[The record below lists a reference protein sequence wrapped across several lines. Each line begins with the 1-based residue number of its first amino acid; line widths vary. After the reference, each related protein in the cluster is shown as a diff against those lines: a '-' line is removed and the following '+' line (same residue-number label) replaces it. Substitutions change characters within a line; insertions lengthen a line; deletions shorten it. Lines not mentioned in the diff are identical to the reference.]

1 MSISHPVNVAA
12 RTLPKHVTRPA
23 TPLHN
28 YFYLFMSLVIAATI
42 VYGFSHTV
50 EKNLIHP
57 APPRPA
63 ILYLHAVVFTGWL
76 VFYIFQSL
84 LVRTRNVRIHKQAG
98 WFGVAL
104 GVAIPIVGVA
114 TAIAMARFNAF
125 HLNQPGTEAFL
136 IVPLF
141 DMVCFT
147 AAFALGIY
155 WRAKPDYHRRLLLVA
170 SCALTAA
177 GFGRFPAGILPPPFF
192 YAGVDILILF
202 GVVRDL
208 VINRRI
214 HPVYLYAL
222 PAFIAAQTFV
232 TYTMV
237 HNSPWWLKIAHSIL
251 SVS

>member
-1 MSISHPVNVAA
+1 MAISQPVNVAA
-12 RTLPKHVTRPA
+12 RPLAKTTTRPA

-28 YFYLFMSLVIAATI
+28 YFYLFMSLLIAATI
-42 VYGFSHTV
+42 VYGFSRTV
-50 EKNLIHP
+50 DKNLIHP
-57 APPRPA
+57 ASPRPA
-63 ILYLHAVVFTGWL
+63 ILYFHAFVFTGWP

-104 GVAIPIVGVA
+104 GLAIPCVGVA
-114 TAIAMARFNAF
+114 TAIAMAHFNALQL
-125 HLNQPGTEAFL
+125 HQLGTESFL

-147 AAFALGIY
+147 SAFALGIY
-155 WRAKPDYHRRLLLVA
+155 WRAKPEYHRRLLLVA

-177 GFGRFPAGILPPPFF
+177 GFGRFPASILPPPFF
-192 YAGVDILILF
+192 YAGVDILILL
-202 GVVRDL
+202 GVARDL
-208 VINRRI
+208 VVNRRI

-222 PAFIAAQTFV
+222 PAFIAAQIFV

-237 HNSPWWLKIAHSIL
+237 HNSAWWLKVAHSL
-251 SVS
+251 LA

>member
-1 MSISHPVNVAA
+1 MSISQPVNVAA
-12 RTLPKHVTRPA
+12 RPLAKTTTRPA

-28 YFYLFMSLVIAATI
+28 YFYLFMSLLIAATI

-50 EKNLIHP
+50 DKNLIHP

-63 ILYLHAVVFTGWL
+63 ILYFHAFVFTGWL

-104 GVAIPIVGVA
+104 GLAIPCVGVA
-114 TAIAMARFNAF
+114 TAIAMAHFNAVQL
-125 HLNQPGTEAFL
+125 HQPGTESFF
-136 IVPLF
+136 IIPLF

-147 AAFALGIY
+147 SAFALGIY
-155 WRAKPDYHRRLLLVA
+155 WRAKPEYHRRLLLVA

-177 GFGRFPAGILPPPFF
+177 GFGRFPASILPPPFF
-192 YAGVDILILF
+192 YAGVDILILL
-202 GVVRDL
+202 GVARDL
-208 VINRRI
+208 VVNRHI

-222 PAFIAAQTFV
+222 PAFMAAQTFV

-237 HNSPWWLKIAHSIL
+237 HKSAWWLKIAHSL
-251 SVS
+251 LA